1 MQNHKNAVQRIAAS
15 VRHYFKRREPF
26 RIYHGSTNSTRQA
39 MQRHQNMVDISPLSR
54 ILKVDPNARTALVEP
69 NVPMD
74 RLVESTLKCN
84 LIPPVVMEFPGIT
97 AGGGFA
103 GTGGESSSFKYGF
116 FNETVNSVEIVL
128 GNGEVITA
136 SKKENSDL
144 FHGVS
149 GAVGSLGITT
159 LLEIQLMQAKKY
171 VKATYHPFRSIP
183 EVIEKLR
190 AEAQNS
196 ELDYVDGILFSK
208 GHGVVI
214 TGHLTNDIPDCSLA
228 QSFSDANDPWY
239 YLHVKEKTLRS
250 LKPGVEYIPLSEY
263 LFRYDRGG
271 FWVGASAFE
280 YFKVPFNQVTRWL
293 LDDFLHTR
301 MLYRALYASEQS
313 RNYIVQDL
321 ALPFSTVEKFIDYTI
336 DSFGIWPLWLC
347 PLRQTRLPT
356 LHPHFPEAE
365 VDGQTLK
372 PMLNVGLWGF
382 GPAQRDIFVAKNR
395 ELERKIRDFRGM
407 KWLYAHTYY
416 KEDEFWDMFDRQWY
430 NGLRRKYN
438 AESLPSIWH
447 KVKVD
452 PDAQRQAVNESW
464 SSWALQFWPLGGM
477 WGIRKAIESGEY
489 HIARNSTW
497 RTRKSQSKG
506 RCADDVTLE
515 FFLPQAVFAYK
526 RRNLK

>member
-1 MQNHKNAVQRIAAS
+1 MQNHKNVVGKIAAS
-15 VRHYFKRREPF
+15 VQHYFKRREPF
-26 RIYHGSTNSTRQA
+26 RIYHGSTNSTRQKA
-39 MQRHQNMVDISPLSR
+39 HRPENMVDISPLSR
-54 ILKVDPNARTALVEP
+54 VLKIDTNARTALVEP

-74 RLVESTLKCN
+74 RLVEATLKHG

-103 GTGGESSSFKYGF
+103 GTGGESSSFKHGY
-116 FNETVNSVEIVL
+116 FNESVKSVEIVL
-128 GNGEVITA
+128 GNGDIVTA
-136 SKKENSDL
+136 SEKENLDL
-144 FHGVS
+144 FHGAS

-159 LLEIQLMQAKKY
+159 LLEIQLMEAKKY
-171 VKATYHPFRSIP
+171 VKATYHSARSIP
-183 EVIEKLR
+183 ETIEKIKTETLNP
-190 AEAQNS
+190 A
-196 ELDYVDGILFSK
+196 LDYVDGILFSQ

-214 TGHLTNDIPDCSLA
+214 TGYLTDELPDISLV
-228 QSFSDANDPWY
+228 QRFSDANDPWY
-239 YLHVKEKTLRS
+239 YLHVKEKTS
-250 LKPGVEYIPLSEY
+250 SSVQPIEEYIPLSEY

-280 YFKVPFNQVTRWL
+280 YFKFPFNQFTRWF

-301 MLYRALYASEQS
+301 MLYKALHASEQS
-313 RNYIVQDL
+313 RNYVVQDL

-356 LHPHFPEAE
+356 LHPHYSETEA
-365 VDGQTLK
+365 DGQTLK

-382 GPAQRDIFVAKNR
+382 GPTQHERFVAKNR
-395 ELERKIRDFRGM
+395 ELEHKVRELGGM

-416 KEDEFWDMFDRQWY
+416 GENEFWELFDRQWY
-430 NGLRRKYN
+430 DGLRRKYN

-452 PDAQRQAVNESW
+452 SDAQKQAMDTSW
-464 SSWALQFWPLGGM
+464 GTQALQLWPLGGM

-489 HIARNSTW
+489 LIARNSTW
-497 RTRKSQSKG
+497 KTRDGAGKG
-506 RCADDVTLE
+506 R
-515 FFLPQAVFAYK
+515 
-526 RRNLK
+526 